1 MEKILEEET
10 GEKMEARS
18 IKQKLEGLSWG
29 AECKVCESREGQ

>member
-29 AECKVCESREGQ
+29 AECKVCVSREGQ

>member
-1 MEKILEEET
+1 MEKILEEER

-29 AECKVCESREGQ
+29 AEYKGCESREGQ